1 MLINHSRRPDGSHR
15 KRSQRKRSHKSH
27 RNTRRR
33 MGGIHQMFQYNKKS
47 KNGRIAK
54 SSVGKLRRSQKGGH
68 EYKVTSIDRTRGIHL
83 LKFLKEYDNE
93 SEIIG
98 PTFADCT
105 IRYKGISEKDAQ
117 VIREYLHVTYA
128 DRARIIETPLKGKG
142 ESTFDIISNNE
153 SKACFTDFTD
163 INIAEKAIHSLNY
176 SQNVVTNYSYVVKT
190 NATDALRYYL
200 TSNLK
205 LGDLSING
213 LTRLDVKP
221 PKQ

>member
-54 SSVGKLRRSQKGGH
+54 SSVGKLRRSQKGGN
-68 EYKVTSIDRTRGIHL
+68 EYKVTTIDRTRGIHL

-105 IRYKGISEKDAQ
+105 IHYRGISEIDAQ
-117 VIREYLHVTYA
+117 VIRKYLHVTYA
-128 DRARIIETPLKGKG
+128 DRARIKETGPTSSG
-142 ESTFDIISNNE
+142 EYAFQISSNNE
-153 SKACFTDFTD
+153 DSKACSTDF
-163 INIAEKAIHSLNY
+163 
-176 SQNVVTNYSYVVKT
+176 NVLEMAGMSHNLSFGADRTYSYVVKT
-190 NATDALRYYL
+190 NAIDALRYYL

-205 LGDLSING
+205 LGDLSANG

>member
-1 MLINHSRRPDGSHR
+1 
-15 KRSQRKRSHKSH
+15 
-27 RNTRRR
+27 

-68 EYKVTSIDRTRGIHL
+68 DYTVTSSDRTRGINL
-83 LKFLKEYDNE
+83 LKFLKEYDDK

-98 PTFADCT
+98 PTFADC
-105 IRYKGISEKDAQ
+105 IIHYKGIDEKDAQ
-117 VIREYLHVTYA
+117 VIREYLHLTYA
-128 DRARIIETPLKGKG
+128 DRAIIRETLLKGKG
-142 ESTFDIISNNE
+142 EYTFDIISNNE

-163 INIAEKAIHSLNY
+163 INIAEKAINSFNY
-176 SQNVVTNYSYVVKT
+176 SYNVVTNYSYVVKT

-200 TSNLK
+200 TSNRQI
-205 LGDLSING
+205 GDLSING
-213 LTRLDVKP
+213 LTRLDAKPP